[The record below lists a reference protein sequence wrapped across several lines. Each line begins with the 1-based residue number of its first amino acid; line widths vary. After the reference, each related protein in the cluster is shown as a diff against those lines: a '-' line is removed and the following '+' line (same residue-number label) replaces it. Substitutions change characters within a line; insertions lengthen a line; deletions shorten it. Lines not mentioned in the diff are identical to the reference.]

1 MKETQKKTDWVL
13 QYISKTELENCINLF
28 KDGDIFDAVRT
39 LQYSLQPV
47 AGLLE
52 LGAVLALM
60 KDLVAEAVNQNQK

>member
-47 AGLLE
+47 AGLLALE
-52 LGAVLALM
+52 DAVRLM
-60 KDLVAEAVNQNQK
+60 KELVKEATNQNQK